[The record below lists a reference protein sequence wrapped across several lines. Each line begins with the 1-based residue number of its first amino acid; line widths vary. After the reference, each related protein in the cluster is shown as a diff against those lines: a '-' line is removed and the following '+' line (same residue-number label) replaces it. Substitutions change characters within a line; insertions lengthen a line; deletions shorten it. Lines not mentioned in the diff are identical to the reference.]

1 MRRLFQLV
9 PYEEVGR
16 VFSLFG
22 IGGDLAFII
31 TNAIYSNIY
40 RATVHWMPGFL
51 FLFIAL
57 VQLTAGLFMLWV
69 HFQSAK
75 EGIGKPSAIEQR
87 QRRMSQQLKRDS
99 KAKLV
104 SGCRDQPWTESG
116 AGPGPWG
123 PRSQGKKENFGQNSP
138 KWAKKII
145 RSNQIS
151 HFLWLSR

>member
-1 MRRLFQLV
+1 MQLV

-51 FLFIAL
+51 FLFIAM
-57 VQLTAGLFMLWV
+57 VQFIAGLFMLWV

-87 QRRMSQQLKRDS
+87 QRRISQQLKRDS

-104 SGCRDQPWTESG
+104 SGCQHR
-116 AGPGPWG
+116 WG
-123 PRSQGKKENFGQNSP
+123 HGELSNSDMRGRFGGEQNAQSKKN
-138 KWAKKII
+138 
-145 RSNQIS
+145 
-151 HFLWLSR
+151 